1 MPGLGRYPLGLL
13 RLGVAAYIRP
23 RRAGCRAGGL
33 DIPGQGRCQ
42 EHIRRDED
50 VHASARAGGAH
61 LAQTGG
67 PHHARQRLARRHAR
81 VRQKG
86 LRREARLRA
95 VLAEDLVGRDFSAA
109 GPNRAWFADIT
120 YVKTSRG
127 WLYAALVMDIWSRR
141 IVGWSM
147 SDRMTAELADGALK
161 MALARRNP
169 PKGAA
174 FTAMA

>member
-1 MPGLGRYPLGLL
+1 MGDVRNIYGATKTFMRL
-13 RLGVAAYIRP
+13 RALGV
-23 RRAGCRAGGL
+23 RASRKRVAR
-33 DIPGQGRCQ
+33 IM
-42 EHIRRDED
+42 RDNGWRG
-50 VHASARAGGAH
+50 V
-61 LAQTGG
+61 T
-67 PHHARQRLARRHAR
+67 RL
-81 VRQKG
+81 RQKG
-86 LRREARLRA
+86 LRRETRLRA
-95 VLAEDLVGRDFSAA
+95 VLAEDLAGRDFSAA